1 MDSALRGGLALMAE
15 ALWHTSD
22 LLVLGVPT
30 FGWAEG
36 RYFLVK
42 SGSGAEIAHYLE
54 ERPEATEDIMLVLRY
69 FDAVNSL
76 GWFPAKRSSVWGS
89 MIQWFQRK
97 PSIPSRTISRRPTKS
112 WNFP

>member
-1 MDSALRGGLALMAE
+1 MAE

-42 SGSGAEIAHYLE
+42 SGSGAEIARYLE

-69 FDAVNSL
+69 FDAVNFAGMVSCETLIGL
-76 GWFPAKRSSVWGS
+76 GLDGPVVPAETVYL
-89 MIQWFQRK
+89 
-97 PSIPSRTISRRPTKS
+97 SRTISRHPAKS